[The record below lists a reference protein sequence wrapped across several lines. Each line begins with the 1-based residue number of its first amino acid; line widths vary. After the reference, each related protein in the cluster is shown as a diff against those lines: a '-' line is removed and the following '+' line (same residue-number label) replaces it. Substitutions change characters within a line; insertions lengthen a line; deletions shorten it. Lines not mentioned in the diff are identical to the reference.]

1 MKNCKNYPMEGTN
14 SKMEI
19 CALDPYWFNW
29 VDVWMAIVTIAILI
43 LTYLVIELVQLAS
56 KPVRVTTTRYVQ
68 NRDLNM
74 EEPTVLTA
82 ILVEYCI
89 TTSILLLTITI
100 VWLIKQVETLT
111 KNIPWKIEVENK
123 LVQTTPNTYNKMD
136 LKAAYTTIKSR
147 DLLRKKKNT

>member
-1 MKNCKNYPMEGTN
+1 MG
-14 SKMEI
+14 
-19 CALDPYWFNW
+19 
-29 VDVWMAIVTIAILI
+29 
-43 LTYLVIELVQLAS
+43 
-56 KPVRVTTTRYVQ
+56 
-68 NRDLNM
+68 
-74 EEPTVLTA
+74 EPTVLTA

-111 KNIPWKIEVENK
+111 KNIPWKIEVENR

-136 LKAAYTTIKSR
+136 LKAASTTIKRR